1 MSDSINKFTQW
12 PSQSLLHP
20 LGVGIIVISRGIFVT
35 FLPLTQDCVSNEECP
50 TEVMNKHAIEQ
61 QKLEAPQGNEDLHG
75 LFTIK
80 QFLLEF
86 QT

>member
-50 TEVMNKHAIEQ
+50 MEVMNKHAIEQ

-86 QT
+86 QI

>member
-20 LGVGIIVISRGIFVT
+20 LKVGIIVISRGIFIT
-35 FLPLTQDCVSNEECP
+35 FFPLTQDRIEWVSNEECP
-50 TEVMNKHAIEQ
+50 TEVMNKHAVEQ
-61 QKLEAPQGNEDLHG
+61 QKLEALQGNEDLHG

-80 QFLLEF
+80 KNSC
-86 QT
+86 

>member
-1 MSDSINKFTQW
+1 M
-12 PSQSLLHP
+12 
-20 LGVGIIVISRGIFVT
+20 
-35 FLPLTQDCVSNEECP
+35 
-50 TEVMNKHAIEQ
+50 EVMNKHAIEQ

-86 QT
+86 QTWRAEQADMEDA